1 MMELIEDVFIRCGR
15 CGKITGIHKE
25 DFDFESY
32 VYDHGDNR
40 MGEEIEFRHEGYIK
54 CDQCGNEISF
64 RISGYEYPIGAF
76 NYEDSEIA
84 GGRFEEEPHM
94 GVIYSRDDFD
104 PDDAYPTFTRVEQI
118 IIDIAQNRE
127 LIYDISPR
135 EFEAVIE
142 RVLQDEGFETKLTQQ
157 TRDGGRDIVATK
169 YEMGKPVVFYIEC
182 KRYGRQNSV
191 GVNIVRSL
199 YGVQSAD
206 QINKAILV
214 TTGHVTRGARRFVD
228 DQNTMMSVID
238 VEEIHELIQR
248 SARKYRGY

>member
-1 MMELIEDVFIRCGR
+1 
-15 CGKITGIHKE
+15 
-25 DFDFESY
+25 
-32 VYDHGDNR
+32 

-54 CDQCGNEISF
+54 CDQCDNEISF

-76 NYEDSEIA
+76 NYEDSEIT

-94 GVIYSRDDFD
+94 GVIYSQDDFD
-104 PDDAYPTFTRVEQI
+104 LDDAYPAFTRVEQI
-118 IIDIAQNRE
+118 IMDIAQNRE

-157 TRDGGRDIVATK
+157 TRDGGRDIIATK